1 MAQVILV
8 IDDDAAMRMT
18 LERTLKQA
26 GYEVVSAADGNE
38 GLKVCRT
45 RAVDVVITDLFM
57 PNKEGME
64 TIIELRRN
72 FPTTAIIAMSG
83 TGVVAP
89 MLSTAQILGAT
100 KTLAKPFEPE
110 EMLTAIEEALRTGSK
125 DST

>member
-1 MAQVILV
+1 MAKTVLV

-18 LERTLKQA
+18 LGRTLGQT
-26 GYEVVSAADGNE
+26 GYDVITAANGNE
-38 GLKVCRT
+38 GLEVCRT
-45 RAVDVVITDLFM
+45 RAVDLVITDLFM

-110 EMLTAIEEALRTGSK
+110 EVLMAVEEVLRGSH
-125 DST
+125 